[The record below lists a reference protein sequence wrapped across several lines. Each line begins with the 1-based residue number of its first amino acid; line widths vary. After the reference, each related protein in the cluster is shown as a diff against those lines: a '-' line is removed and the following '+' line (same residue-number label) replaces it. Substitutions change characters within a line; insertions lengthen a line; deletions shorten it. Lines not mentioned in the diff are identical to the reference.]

1 MNPQVILFIVC
12 VLLLIPTPATPTS
25 GIRCFILPHNSLQ
38 EKVAYELKS
47 ATAIFA
53 GKVIAQEY
61 RPILNP
67 TTEEPEGSQVLIT
80 KISVDRWWKGDGG
93 EEVEMYTSVTKLPNG
108 LTRRFAEN
116 FNFELGKRYLVYA
129 YGQADQL
136 ATDVCRLTRNIE
148 QATDQLRELGEGTE
162 PKKKNQ

>member
-1 MNPQVILFIVC
+1 MSQRILLFISC
-12 VLLLIPTPATPTS
+12 VLLLIPIPATSTS

-38 EKVAYELKS
+38 EQVAYELKS
-47 ATAIFA
+47 ATAVFA

-67 TTEEPEGSQVLIT
+67 TAEEPEGSQVLIT

-108 LTRRFAEN
+108 LTRRFAED

-129 YGQADQL
+129 FGQPDRL
-136 ATDVCRLTRNIE
+136 VTNVCTLTRNIE
-148 QATDQLRELGEGTE
+148 QTADQLRELGEGTE